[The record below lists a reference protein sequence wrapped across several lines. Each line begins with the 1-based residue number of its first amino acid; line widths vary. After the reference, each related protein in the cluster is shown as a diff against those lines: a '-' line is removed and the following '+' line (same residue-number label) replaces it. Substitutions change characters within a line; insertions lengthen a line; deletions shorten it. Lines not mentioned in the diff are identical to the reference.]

1 MKVNRLTEVKPYEA
15 GGHFDMKGF
24 RLQGHDASDAQNF
37 WVGLSYF
44 LPGGGTTHT
53 ATPLEKSYVCVGGEI
68 TIKAWKN
75 YRSELSPFFLIDDP
89 ERIRKLAQTMAFNIE
104 VKEISSPSDTINCF
118 DKFLPVFPLKN
129 SVTSKLGSPESKNSK
144 AVIESIKTASKFAMT
159 DEVLGVV
166 TNPIQK
172 SVLYEAGFAFPGHTE
187 FLGHLASTDHS
198 PLMMFI
204 SPQLKVACVT
214 GHKSL
219 SESIRE
225 ISSENI
231 INCAFLAETSLIK
244 YFNFRKP
251 RIAIAGI
258 NPHAGE
264 NGSMGDEER
273 SIISP
278 AVDYLIKKG
287 VNVDGPFAPD
297 SLFSERAR
305 KNYDIVICMYH
316 DQGLIPIKAIDFEE
330 TVNVSIGLPFIRTSP
345 DHGTGIDIAGTGK
358 ASEKSLV
365 EAIKTA
371 KNMHIGSKRKLLP
384 IS

>member
-1 MKVNRLTEVKPYEA
+1 MNLPVAPIALTMGEPS
-15 GGHFDMKGF
+15 GI
-24 RLQGHDASDAQNF
+24 
-37 WVGLSYF
+37 
-44 LPGGGTTHT
+44 
-53 ATPLEKSYVCVGGEI
+53 GGEI

-89 ERIRKLAQTMAFNIE
+89 ERIRKLSKTLAFNIE
-104 VKEISSPSDTINCF
+104 VKEIFKPSDTIKFFEN
-118 DKFLPVFPLKN
+118 FLPVLPLKK
-129 SVTSKLGSPESKNSK
+129 SVTSKLGYPESKNSK
-144 AVIESIKTASKFAMT
+144 AVIESIKTASQFAMS

-187 FLGHLASTDHS
+187 FLGHLAGTDYS

-225 ISSENI
+225 ISSEKI
-231 INCAFLAETSLIK
+231 IKCTFLAETSLIK
-244 YFNFRKP
+244 YFNIRKP

-264 NGSMGDEER
+264 NGSMGDEEKR
-273 SIISP
+273 IISP
-278 AVDYLIKKG
+278 AVDYLIGKG
-287 VNVDGPFAPD
+287 VDVEGPFSPD

-316 DQGLIPIKAIDFEE
+316 DQGLIPIKAIDFEG

-345 DHGTGIDIAGTGK
+345 DHGTGLDIAGTGM

-365 EAIKTA
+365 EAMKIA
-371 KNMHIGSKRKLLP
+371 KSMHIGSESP
-384 IS
+384 PPSS